1 MSAQPATQEETVVA
15 VPRQRAAPVKPPPLE
30 NGDHL
35 TREEFER
42 RYWAMPD
49 VNLSPGDTVRL
60 EPNEAGVVCS
70 GVFPGLCLAVGA
82 LLESDMATVLA
93 ELRKAMQIPEHEAFA
108 QSLQEARSPA

>member
-1 MSAQPATQEETVVA
+1 
-15 VPRQRAAPVKPPPLE
+15 
-30 NGDHL
+30 
-35 TREEFER
+35 
-42 RYWAMPD
+42 MPD